1 MPLRRPEQRYHGR
14 QQYVY
19 AQEITER
26 RDGSRPYGRFK
37 DKTRRILHE
46 TRLLA
51 LNHRYGQRTTIMP
64 YVCCAVLFGY
74 FGTLLGYYQHKKLT
88 EDKWVENYGQDVPMY
103 QAQWWKRTS
112 RYLIARYGVFQR
124 YKLFYFVDE
133 QVIDPLGTDQ
143 LSEQKF
149 EIYQHKRLER
159 ALRYEEARDDSFD
172 FLQIGEDDIDDFDDF
187 V

>member
-1 MPLRRPEQRYHGR
+1 
-14 QQYVY
+14 
-19 AQEITER
+19 
-26 RDGSRPYGRFK
+26 
-37 DKTRRILHE
+37 
-46 TRLLA
+46 
-51 LNHRYGQRTTIMP
+51 
-64 YVCCAVLFGY
+64 
-74 FGTLLGYYQHKKLT
+74 
-88 EDKWVENYGQDVPMY
+88 MY

-159 ALRYEEARDDSFD
+159 ALRYEEHRDDSFD
-172 FLQIGEDDIDDFDDF
+172 FLQIGEDDIDDFDDLPMRTTNTTLAALPYTERHGTWH
-187 V
+187 